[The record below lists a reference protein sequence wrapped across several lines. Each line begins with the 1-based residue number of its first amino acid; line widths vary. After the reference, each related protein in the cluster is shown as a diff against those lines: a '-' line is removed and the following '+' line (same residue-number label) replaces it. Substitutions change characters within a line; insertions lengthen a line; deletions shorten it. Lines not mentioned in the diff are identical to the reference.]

1 MRITASL
8 RTFCHLSNPHSDS
21 TITRLWIEEV
31 AAVARQRDRDSFMRI
46 YDHFAPR
53 LLRYLT
59 GLNVPEGQAEEL
71 VQEVLLKLWHK
82 AESFDPAKA
91 RLGTWLFRIAR
102 NLYIDSVRKDRG
114 WVQVQNS
121 LEQLERLE
129 APVDRTLDY
138 SQRQE
143 QQLNTAIQNLPADQA
158 KVLRMSYFEALSH
171 REIAERLDMPLG
183 TVKSCLR
190 LAFQKLRSR
199 MEES

>member
-1 MRITASL
+1 MRTTASL
-8 RTFCHLSNPHSDS
+8 RIFCHLSPPHSES
-21 TITRLWIEEV
+21 TITRLWIDEV
-31 AAVARQRDRDSFMRI
+31 TAVARQRDRESFMRI
-46 YDHFAPR
+46 YDYFAPR

-82 AESFDPAKA
+82 ADSFDPTKA
-91 RLGTWLFRIAR
+91 SLGTWLFRIAR

-143 QQLNTAIQNLPADQA
+143 QQLNIAIQNLPPDQA
-158 KVLRMSYFEALSH
+158 RVLRMSYFEALSH
-171 REIAERLDMPLG
+171 REISERLGMPLG

-199 MEES
+199 IEE

>member
-71 VQEVLLKLWHK
+71 VQEVLLKLWHTK
-82 AESFDPAKA
+82 PAWGPGCSA
-91 RLGTWLFRIAR
+91 SRAICTSTVCARIAVGCR
-102 NLYIDSVRKDRG
+102 YKTPWNNLSG
-114 WVQVQNS
+114 WRPQ
-121 LEQLERLE
+121 
-129 APVDRTLDY
+129 
-138 SQRQE
+138 
-143 QQLNTAIQNLPADQA
+143 
-158 KVLRMSYFEALSH
+158 
-171 REIAERLDMPLG
+171 
-183 TVKSCLR
+183 
-190 LAFQKLRSR
+190 
-199 MEES
+199 

>member
-1 MRITASL
+1 
-8 RTFCHLSNPHSDS
+8 
-21 TITRLWIEEV
+21 
-31 AAVARQRDRDSFMRI
+31 MRI

-82 AESFDPAKA
+82 ADSFDPAKA
-91 RLGTWLFRIAR
+91 SLGTWLFRIAR

-129 APVDRTLDY
+129 APVDRTL
-138 SQRQE
+138 
-143 QQLNTAIQNLPADQA
+143 
-158 KVLRMSYFEALSH
+158 
-171 REIAERLDMPLG
+171 
-183 TVKSCLR
+183 
-190 LAFQKLRSR
+190 
-199 MEES
+199 